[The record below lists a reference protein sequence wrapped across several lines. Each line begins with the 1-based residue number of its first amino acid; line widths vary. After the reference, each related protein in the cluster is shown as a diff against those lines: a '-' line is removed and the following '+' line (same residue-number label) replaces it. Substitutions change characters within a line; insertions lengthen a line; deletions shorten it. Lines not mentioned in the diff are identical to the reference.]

1 MVGTQQVQEIND
13 MQGNNNKDKA
23 IIRLK
28 AEMHLNLTL
37 KLLAPIY
44 YVKVTRWDYSLI
56 WIKVL
61 QIMIHK
67 GHKGSRKFPQRLDHD
82 HTIPSQT
89 I

>member
-1 MVGTQQVQEIND
+1 LSTVIVGTQQVQEIND

-44 YVKVTRWDYSLI
+44 YVKVA
-56 WIKVL
+56 
-61 QIMIHK
+61 
-67 GHKGSRKFPQRLDHD
+67 G
-82 HTIPSQT
+82 
-89 I
+89 